1 MQRSE
6 LASIH
11 YELMGVRLKVA
22 QAGKLP
28 NPDTLDDEIYQQLT
42 KTIALIT
49 TEIRKKEK
57 EDIIS
62 LFDPEEVL
70 R

>member
-22 QAGKLP
+22 QAGRLP
-28 NPDTLDDEIYQQLT
+28 NPDSLEDEIYQKLT
-42 KTIALIT
+42 EVIAIIT
-49 TEIRKKEK
+49 KEIRKKEK
-57 EDIIS
+57 EDIVS
-62 LFDPEEVL
+62 LFDSEEVL